1 VNLYYFSNYARPALQ
16 NPYDHSISIGTV
28 ISIVSDT
35 AKHTQRLGFLG
46 FNVTNGIQLSY
57 YNDGAIPFGQLFL
70 GDGYDRYQTGGGML
84 SYNGPLHTWV
94 NNVELAYHKY
104 TGFSYNTFEASNK
117 LFLAFMD
124 YQQPEQKQFN
134 RSLYDLSISNPIK
147 GYGLQLQWYNSVRA
161 DLQHN
166 IHTGV
171 LDTYH
176 LVPYTPPYETIGFTF
191 YGSVQ
196 QMGLK

>member
-1 VNLYYFSNYARPALQ
+1 
-16 NPYDHSISIGTV
+16 
-28 ISIVSDT
+28 
-35 AKHTQRLGFLG
+35 
-46 FNVTNGIQLSY
+46 
-57 YNDGAIPFGQLFL
+57 
-70 GDGYDRYQTGGGML
+70 
-84 SYNGPLHTWV
+84 
-94 NNVELAYHKY
+94 
-104 TGFSYNTFEASNK
+104 
-117 LFLAFMD
+117 
-124 YQQPEQKQFN
+124 
-134 RSLYDLSISNPIK
+134 
-147 GYGLQLQWYNSVRA
+147 LQWYNSVRA